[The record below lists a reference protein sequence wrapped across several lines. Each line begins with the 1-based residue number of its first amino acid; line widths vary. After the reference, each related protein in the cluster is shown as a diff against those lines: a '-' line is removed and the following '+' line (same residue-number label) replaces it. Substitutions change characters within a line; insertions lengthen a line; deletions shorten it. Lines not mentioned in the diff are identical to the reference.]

1 MIIGRNETNI
11 HINLLFVLADVMDTL
26 VLDLNQMLKK
36 EGVTLK
42 HETKRDFNALMKSV
56 KNLRS
61 TIKFGCQETRNDYA
75 NDSDRI
81 YEYIKLL
88 IDRVGTNDLLFYN
101 LYQKLY
107 ELKSTQDMKNLN
119 LSVFDDVECELDS
132 KIQRHISMAK
142 EVFQVDDI
150 KKRFC
155 KKAYY
160 ARLVIVR
167 SLTLDGLTPK
177 YIADGLGLTERTVKK
192 LIVEPQRALV
202 DREDY
207 KLMINEFYK
216 QYYEKKAS

>member
-107 ELKSTQDMKNLN
+107 ELESTQNMKNLN

-177 YIADGLGLTERTVKK
+177 YIADGLGLTERTVKR
-192 LIVEPQRALV
+192 LIVESQRALV

>member
-107 ELKSTQDMKNLN
+107 EMKSTQDMKNLN
-119 LSVFDDVECELDS
+119 LSVFDDMECELDS

-177 YIADGLGLTERTVKK
+177 YIADGLGLTERTVKR
-192 LIVEPQRALV
+192 LIVESQRALV
-202 DREDY
+202 DKEDY

>member
-107 ELKSTQDMKNLN
+107 ELESTQDMKNLN

-142 EVFQVDDI
+142 EVFQVNDI
-150 KKRFC
+150 NKRFC

-177 YIADGLGLTERTVKK
+177 YIAGGLGLTERTVKR
-192 LIVEPQRALV
+192 LIVESQRALV

>member
-107 ELKSTQDMKNLN
+107 ELESTQDMKNLN

-192 LIVEPQRALV
+192 LIVESQRALV
-202 DREDY
+202 DKEDY

>member
-107 ELKSTQDMKNLN
+107 ELESTQDMKNLN

-192 LIVEPQRALV
+192 LIVESQRALV

>member
-107 ELKSTQDMKNLN
+107 ELESTQDMKNLN

-177 YIADGLGLTERTVKK
+177 YIADGLGLTERTVKR
-192 LIVEPQRALV
+192 LIVESQRALV

>member
-142 EVFQVDDI
+142 EVFQIDDI

-177 YIADGLGLTERTVKK
+177 YIADGLGLTERTVKR
-192 LIVEPQRALV
+192 LIVESQRALV

>member
-1 MIIGRNETNI
+1 
-11 HINLLFVLADVMDTL
+11 
-26 VLDLNQMLKK
+26 
-36 EGVTLK
+36 
-42 HETKRDFNALMKSV
+42 
-56 KNLRS
+56 
-61 TIKFGCQETRNDYA
+61 
-75 NDSDRI
+75 
-81 YEYIKLL
+81 
-88 IDRVGTNDLLFYN
+88 
-101 LYQKLY
+101 
-107 ELKSTQDMKNLN
+107 MKNLN

-177 YIADGLGLTERTVKK
+177 YIADGLGLTERTVKR
-192 LIVEPQRALV
+192 LIVESQRALV

>member
-107 ELKSTQDMKNLN
+107 ELKSTQGMKNLN

-177 YIADGLGLTERTVKK
+177 YIADGLGLTERTVKR
-192 LIVEPQRALV
+192 LIVESQRALV